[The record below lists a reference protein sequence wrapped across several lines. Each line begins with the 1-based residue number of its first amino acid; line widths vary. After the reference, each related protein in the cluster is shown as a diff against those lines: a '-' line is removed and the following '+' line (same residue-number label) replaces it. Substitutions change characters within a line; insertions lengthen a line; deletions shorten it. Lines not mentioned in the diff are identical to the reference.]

1 MAKLHLNLWFICMA
15 AVKAFL
21 RANFPLAKCEIFL
34 CWTNRKVAFSL
45 TWASEIVLA
54 GSEYTASGE
63 DPCII
68 ISVYQSDLLES

>member
-1 MAKLHLNLWFICMA
+1 MA

-21 RANFPLAKCEIFL
+21 RANFCLAKCEIFL
-34 CWTNRKVAFSL
+34 CWTNRKVAFFL

-63 DPCII
+63 DP
-68 ISVYQSDLLES
+68 